1 MCNNFRIDLG
11 KNLKLLRK
19 QKGLTQENVF
29 LESGISRSHIAMIE
43 AGKRD
48 ISISALFKISRAM
61 NVDLK
66 EIFAFDDIKKYKF
79 DAEELYE

>member
-11 KNLKLLRK
+11 KNLKLIRK

-48 ISISALFKISRAM
+48 ISISAL
-61 NVDLK
+61 LK
-66 EIFAFDDIKKYKF
+66 FPEP
-79 DAEELYE
+79 

>member
-11 KNLKLLRK
+11 KNLKLIRK

-48 ISISALFKISRAM
+48 ISISALFKISRALRV
-61 NVDLK
+61 NLK
-66 EIFAFDDIKKYKF
+66 EIF
-79 DAEELYE
+79 